1 MPEIHNGSQEGFMLW
16 LEKFEDNDVIG
27 YSKDAR
33 GCPLQHY
40 LKDINTDLQ
49 ISVGTELC
57 FFWYDYIIQQRALE
71 EWESLIVYIAD
82 SMFGPITKKEFSK
95 REKRCWK

>member
-1 MPEIHNGSQEGFMLW
+1 MELNKGSQEDFLQW
-16 LEKFEDNDVIG
+16 LETFEDNDVIG
-27 YSKDAR
+27 YAGDAR

-57 FFWYDYIIQQRALE
+57 FFWNDDIVENKALGQWEKRIIH
-71 EWESLIVYIAD
+71 VAD
-82 SMFGPITKKEFSK
+82 RMHGPITKKEFFDTSLQVL
-95 REKRCWK
+95 